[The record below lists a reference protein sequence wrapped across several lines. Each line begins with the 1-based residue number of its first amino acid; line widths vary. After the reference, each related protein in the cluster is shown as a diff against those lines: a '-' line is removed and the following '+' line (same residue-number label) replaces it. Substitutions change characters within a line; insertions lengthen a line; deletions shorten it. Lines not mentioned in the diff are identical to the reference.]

1 MNNDV
6 INLSNRD
13 FKIKN
18 MENKQ
23 VEINGQ
29 LVPFN
34 SMKTDS
40 VMTESKELNFLGYSK
55 VYFINGQRNESLKPI
70 KFYK

>member
-1 MNNDV
+1 
-6 INLSNRD
+6 
-13 FKIKN
+13 

-34 SMKTDS
+34 MMKTDS
-40 VMTESKELNFLGYSK
+40 VMTESKEHNFIGYSK
-55 VYFINGQRNESLKPI
+55 IYFIDGQRYESSTPL
-70 KFYK
+70 KFYR

>member
-1 MNNDV
+1 MNNN
-6 INLSNRD
+6 IIKFPNGD
-13 FKIKN
+13 FKVEN
-18 MENKQ
+18 MESKQ

-55 VYFINGQRNESLKPI
+55 VYFINGQRYESEKPI